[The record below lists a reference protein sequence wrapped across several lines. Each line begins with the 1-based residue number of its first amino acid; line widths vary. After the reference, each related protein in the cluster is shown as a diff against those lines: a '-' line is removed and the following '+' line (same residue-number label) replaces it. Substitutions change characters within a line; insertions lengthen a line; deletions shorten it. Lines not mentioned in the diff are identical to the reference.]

1 MIQDDLIRL
10 VQEIAPGITMTEL
23 AARLGV
29 HRSAAYSRQFSA
41 KRAVDCWNAAG
52 HPEIQYI
59 PPGVKRRDGGG
70 HHHGVVTPGG
80 DR

>member
-52 HPEIQYI
+52 HPEI
-59 PPGVKRRDGGG
+59 
-70 HHHGVVTPGG
+70 
-80 DR
+80 